1 MWYNISLREEVTDGV
16 IFTNAFSSLNFVF
29 TLSEGGGIS
38 MDNNKSERDDFWNID
53 KLVPKKTS
61 KLSPFATRPAVR
73 DYTVSEPEK
82 RGPQNNVD
90 NNEGKLTF
98 SDMKGF
104 SNSEDVTYYPENTLI
119 KSITVKR
126 YKEKYDFYDSF
137 RRAALMYFECI
148 GSKCEFAQYYSYV
161 PQYSQ
166 LTKPQRDYYF
176 YWRTELRSGRY
187 IKTDYSY
194 LYLYV
199 YEIINLP
206 DKLPPEEG
214 IRLLCRVWRAYR
226 KDLPRIDLYFSSW
239 VRDYCLV
246 HNLPCPYDA
255 LRDFLF
261 DIIRISDFKEYYFTE
276 IGTDSRNGVWT
287 LLAYFSDYDWQSGLL
302 SVMKKYNGTEELDEK
317 REIYKNILE
326 GAMRTIL
333 PTVWKYCL
341 SYRTEENLAIISR
354 NAFRNSLCT
363 HSVKSHL
370 EIKYYPLDKVA
381 DLRLGI
387 TAAVRYTENK
397 LRAVFGVKSRLSVK
411 DIPTPYRELID
422 CYFDALIE
430 KNKRIAAKKNQ
441 PEYERLYDAPSEE
454 LSFIGADEI
463 ERISWDTTAR
473 LCENNEDIESES
485 INSVDAEN
493 YSAAE
498 YLQENPNTDCAVSN
512 INYGLDKEELI
523 FIASLL
529 EGVKTSDISSVGMVE
544 HINEA
549 FADGFGDVVIEET
562 DKGFE
567 IIEDYV
573 EDVTEWLKKLMK

>member
-1 MWYNISLREEVTDGV
+1 
-16 IFTNAFSSLNFVF
+16 
-29 TLSEGGGIS
+29 
-38 MDNNKSERDDFWNID
+38 
-53 KLVPKKTS
+53 
-61 KLSPFATRPAVR
+61 
-73 DYTVSEPEK
+73 
-82 RGPQNNVD
+82 
-90 NNEGKLTF
+90 
-98 SDMKGF
+98 
-104 SNSEDVTYYPENTLI
+104 
-119 KSITVKR
+119 
-126 YKEKYDFYDSF
+126 
-137 RRAALMYFECI
+137 
-148 GSKCEFAQYYSYV
+148 
-161 PQYSQ
+161 
-166 LTKPQRDYYF
+166 
-176 YWRTELRSGRY
+176 
-187 IKTDYSY
+187 
-194 LYLYV
+194 
-199 YEIINLP
+199 
-206 DKLPPEEG
+206 
-214 IRLLCRVWRAYR
+214 
-226 KDLPRIDLYFSSW
+226 
-239 VRDYCLV
+239 
-246 HNLPCPYDA
+246 
-255 LRDFLF
+255 
-261 DIIRISDFKEYYFTE
+261 
-276 IGTDSRNGVWT
+276 
-287 LLAYFSDYDWQSGLL
+287 
-302 SVMKKYNGTEELDEK
+302 
-317 REIYKNILE
+317 
-326 GAMRTIL
+326 MRTIL

-430 KNKRIAAKKNQ
+430 KNKRIAVKQNQ

-485 INSVDAEN
+485 INSVDAEK